1 MNLTGKQARFATL
14 VAGGLNLSESYRRAY
29 DAQGMSAGALRVEA
43 HRLSRHPKIVRA
55 VKALR
60 QGCPKTKR
68 QVAEASK
75 EWVEIRLMD
84 LADSPF
90 STTAQKISA
99 LEYLGKNL
107 GMF

>member
-75 EWVEIRLMD
+75 EWVEIRRMD

>member
-1 MNLTGKQARFATL
+1 MNLTPKQSRFATL

-90 STTAQKISA
+90 STTAQKIGA